1 MSEQKDG
8 TGYIEGSKFSSLGT
22 PGSADPATPREMLEA
37 ILTVCERTRNAV
49 PTAYAYAPRVYQSG
63 ITAVEAFVMKMVR
76 ALDSRPS
83 RPAEA
88 APRGMGA
95 LICDKCHKVYDPF
108 AGQCPRCEPPPEAKP
123 AERSEAEQAFTPPED
138 ISFLHPEVTCFDPPA
153 PAEPQGARDLLA
165 LADNAIAWADKCML
179 YGPSDAAR
187 EAMRKY
193 QEARA
198 EAQEGRNT

>member
-88 APRGMGA
+88 PAEAEP
-95 LICDKCHKVYDPF
+95 KEE
-108 AGQCPRCEPPPEAKP
+108 CPRCKIPMRRILAGWSCDNLEC
-123 AERSEAEQAFTPPED
+123 
-138 ISFLHPEVTCFDPPA
+138 SFGAVSDPYKR